1 MKMKRWCLIGLLI
14 LANSSLL
21 RAEVLVGDATL
32 GSGGIYGD
40 YELTLASSQYA
51 FFVGFDFT
59 GGDLYSFSTSGNSYS
74 IAEGLRL
81 FQAPYGTELTPT
93 YAASTT
99 PLFDNSSTA
108 DWQISIPLDTSIY
121 LAYWDDRATL
131 DYTPTAN
138 DGYGWIQLT
147 HTASGLE
154 GSASATA
161 IGSGIIV
168 GTTTAIPEP
177 STIALCI
184 IGSLALFRRSKK

>member
-1 MKMKRWCLIGLLI
+1 MKMKRWCLIGLMI
-14 LANSSLL
+14 LASSSLL
-21 RAEVLVGDATL
+21 HAEILVDDATL
-32 GSGGIYGD
+32 GPGTFGD
-40 YELTLASSQYA
+40 YRLTLSSSQYA
-51 FFVGFDFT
+51 FFVDFDFS
-59 GGDLYSFSTSGNSYS
+59 GGDLYSFSTSENGNS
-74 IAEGLRL
+74 IAEGIRL
-81 FQAPYGTELTPT
+81 FQTPYGTELTPA
-93 YAASTT
+93 YAVSTT
-99 PLFDNSSTA
+99 PLFDNSSPA
-108 DWQISIPLDTSIY
+108 NWQISIPLDTSVY
-121 LAYWDDRATL
+121 LAYWDDRDTL

-138 DGYGWIQLT
+138 DGYGWVQLT

>member
-1 MKMKRWCLIGLLI
+1 MNRWSLIGLFI
-14 LANSSLL
+14 LSHSPLL
-21 RAEVLVGDATL
+21 HAEILVGDAVL
-32 GSGGIYGD
+32 VPGGIISGD
-40 YELTLASSQYA
+40 YGITLASSQYA
-51 FFVGFDFT
+51 FSVDFDFS
-59 GGDLYSFSTSGNSYS
+59 GGDLYSFSTSENSYS

-99 PLFDNSSTA
+99 PLFDNSSPA
-108 DWQISIPLDTSIY
+108 DWQISIPLDTSVY
-121 LAYWDDRATL
+121 LAYWDDRDTL

-161 IGSGIIV
+161 LGSGIIV

-177 STIALCI
+177 STMTLCI
-184 IGSLALFRRSKK
+184 IGCLALLRRSKK